1 MKRKPFNPRDY
12 YALSLA
18 AALDR
23 LAREAKIVDCCTDP
37 RKRRFVPMP
46 DEGWPWVFIDY
57 RRFDPARRAARD
69 GLDSPLGAFLRSKP
83 VLDETDAVRQREN
96 QAFIDARGKAV
107 RAFEDAVCP
116 LIEALRAGHVVA
128 RGFRKGRVAAEDIDP
143 ARWSMGWIIKR
154 KDETAQVEF
163 FTDATSEDAEVI
175 LNGLRLAAPDGA
187 QTPSQGDGRRAAGGE
202 VSEVAPQAR
211 KPGNREAN
219 DTEALLRLIEIFK
232 EGRYS
237 LLGAC
242 TQLYAEAK
250 AGKVKLK
257 LAEPKSL
264 AKRLG
269 GKLKKTHE
277 IIEAVDGTIAT
288 VRVKQRQHET

>member
-96 QAFIDARGKAV
+96 QAFIDARGKV
-107 RAFEDAVCP
+107 MRAFEDAVCP

-128 RGFRKGRVAAEDIDP
+128 RGFRKGRFATEDIDP
-143 ARWSMGWIIKR
+143 ARWSMGWIIRR
-154 KDETAQVEF
+154 KDDTAQVEF

-175 LNGLRLAAPDGA
+175 LNGLHLAAPDGA
-187 QTPSQGDGRRAAGGE
+187 QTPSQGDARRAAGE
-202 VSEVAPQAR
+202 VQGAIAPIASTKR
-211 KPGNREAN
+211 RRGPSKDYEP
-219 DTEALLRLIEIFK
+219 F
-232 EGRYS
+232 
-237 LLGAC
+237 
-242 TQLYAEAK
+242 
-250 AGKVKLK
+250 
-257 LAEPKSL
+257 LAMMENMIRS
-264 AKRLG
+264 G
-269 GKLKKTHE
+269 
-277 IIEAVDGTIAT
+277 EAVGPWQAAKEL
-288 VRVKQRQHET
+288 VQVKCIVPGSTLDESKIKKLDLEYRRSGRPMTKGAAQTNAHVTQK